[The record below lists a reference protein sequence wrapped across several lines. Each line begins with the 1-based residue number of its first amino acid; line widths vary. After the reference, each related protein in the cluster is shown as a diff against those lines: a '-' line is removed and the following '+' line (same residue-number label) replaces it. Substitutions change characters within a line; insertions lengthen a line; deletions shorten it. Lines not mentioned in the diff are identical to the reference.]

1 MGTSIFSRRRMRRAA
16 VGVVATFAASLAAA
30 QTSSDPELAEIERR
44 LDEASRKLEALK
56 RELAEEE
63 RKLAEDRRAFQR
75 RSNEKLNAISGRGA
89 LPGSAVTPMI
99 GLGLGRNNVETAQAA
114 PQGAPQQQTPQQQ
127 APQQQPS
134 APQPPSQAPQQ
145 QAQPAQAAPQQGPV
159 GEAPP
164 PQDRAPQTAQIFSE
178 PTALTPKGKF
188 VLEPSVQYVYA
199 NDNRVA
205 LVGFTVVPAITIGLI
220 DVRRVSRDI
229 ATVALTG
236 RYGIFNR
243 GELEVRVPYV
253 FANSTTITRPL
264 ATPSVTDE
272 TFDSSGSG
280 IGDVEVTGRY
290 QFNRFTGE
298 NAVYIGYLRYKS
310 NTGVGPYEIALNSVG
325 LPTKL
330 ATGTGFNA
338 VQPGFTFI
346 YPSDPAVFFGGAA
359 YTYSFSR
366 DVGNGFGDVTPGGI
380 VDLNLGMGLA
390 LNEKASFSVGYQHS
404 IVGTASQSGNKPELT
419 LAQAGTLQLGTM
431 RFGIAYRL
439 TPKLNMNLSLG
450 IGATN
455 NTPGF
460 EATLRLPYTF

>member
-1 MGTSIFSRRRMRRAA
+1 MGTAIFSRRRMQRATL
-16 VGVVATFAASLAAA
+16 GVVASFAASVGVA
-30 QTSSDPELAEIERR
+30 QTSSDPELADIQRR
-44 LDEASRKLEALK
+44 LDEASRKLESLK

-63 RKLAEDRRAFQR
+63 RKLAEDRRAFER
-75 RSNEKLNAISGRGA
+75 RRNQQLNAVSGKGA
-89 LPGSAVTPMI
+89 APGSTVTPTI
-99 GLGLGRNNVETAQAA
+99 GLGLGRSNVETAQAA
-114 PQGAPQQQTPQQQ
+114 PQGAPQQP
-127 APQQQPS
+127 APQPS
-134 APQPPSQAPQQ
+134 APQPQTQAPQQ
-145 QAQPAQAAPQQGPV
+145 QAQPAPGGPQGPV

-280 IGDVEVTGRY
+280 IGDVELTGRY

-298 NAVYIGYLRYKS
+298 NAVYIGYLRYKT
-310 NTGVGPYEIALNSVG
+310 NTGVGPYDIALNSVG

-338 VQPGFTFI
+338 VQPGFTVI

-359 YTYSFSR
+359 YTYSFGR
-366 DVGNGFGDVTPGGI
+366 NVGNGYGDVTPGGI
-380 VDLNLGMGLA
+380 VDVNLGMGLA
-390 LNEKASFSVGYQHS
+390 LNEKASFSIGYQHS

-431 RFGIAYRL
+431 RFGIAYRI
-439 TPKLNMNLSLG
+439 TPKVNMNLSLG
-450 IGATN
+450 VGVTN